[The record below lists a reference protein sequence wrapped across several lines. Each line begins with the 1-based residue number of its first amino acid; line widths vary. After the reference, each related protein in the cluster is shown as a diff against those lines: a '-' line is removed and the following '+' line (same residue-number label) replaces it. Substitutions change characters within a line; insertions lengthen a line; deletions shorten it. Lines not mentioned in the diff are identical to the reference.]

1 MRKGRKKKKWSK
13 DVEIAH
19 RYLRRVYGKKAFTK
33 DGLIRSQYLEKAIKR
48 LKRKQSKNQKLLN
61 ALILAKHSKS
71 ASTYA

>member
-1 MRKGRKKKKWSK
+1 VRKGRKKKWGK
-13 DVEIAH
+13 DVEIAR
-19 RYLRRVYGKKAFTK
+19 RYLRRVYGRKAFRE
-33 DGLIRSQYLEKAIKR
+33 DGLIKSQYLEKAIKR